1 MKVRVAAFFTKFS
14 RIKVLFFCRR
24 YYMLKICRQG
34 FLVQRQR
41 RRHHT
46 NVANSVSRSIDWLI
60 DWRILQ
66 TTALIDWLIDWFDWI
81 VDLSFGW
88 LMDWGIWFTCRS
100 IVFGLKWLTIYFL
113 SDFCRIWELQR
124 TFKGHKG
131 AVLSFDVHPS
141 KKLALSVG
149 ADKKLIAWDLVAGKY
164 SFIRNMKRLC
174 DAVVFNES
182 GSRYAIRSASVVEI
196 YDLTVNFIGHCR
208 IIPLCPVTFWT
219 HPEIIPVGQFFRRWI
234 KSINQA

>member
-1 MKVRVAAFFTKFS
+1 MKVRVAAFFAKSS
-14 RIKVLFFCRR
+14 RIKVLLFCRR

-41 RRHHT
+41 RT
-46 NVANSVSRSIDWLI
+46 APYECGELGQSIDRLIDRLIDWLAHPSNDCSDWLI
-60 DWRILQ
+60 DWL
-66 TTALIDWLIDWFDWI
+66 DWI

-141 KKLALSVG
+141 KKLPLSVG

-164 SFIRNMKRLC
+164 SFIRNMK
-174 DAVVFNES
+174 N
-182 GSRYAIRSASVVEI
+182 SA
-196 YDLTVNFIGHCR
+196 TR
-208 IIPLCPVTFWT
+208 
-219 HPEIIPVGQFFRRWI
+219 
-234 KSINQA
+234 